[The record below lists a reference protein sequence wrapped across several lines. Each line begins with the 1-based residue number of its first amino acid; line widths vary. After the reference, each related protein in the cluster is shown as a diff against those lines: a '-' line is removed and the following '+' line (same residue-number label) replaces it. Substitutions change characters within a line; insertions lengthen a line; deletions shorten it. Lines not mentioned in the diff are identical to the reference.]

1 MASRQ
6 QIDRLSQRIE
16 ALGVRQAPDRH
27 AVIYVDVGES
37 EEAATER
44 HYLARPEDREA
55 YRTIIVRYV
64 DPKAGRPVEE
74 APP

>member
-1 MASRQ
+1 MVTKVQ
-6 QIDRLSQRIE
+6 LDRLNSRIA
-16 ALGVRQAPDRH
+16 ALAVHQAPHRIG
-27 AVIYVDVGES
+27 VIYVDVGES
-37 EEAATER
+37 EEAAKER

-55 YRTIIVRYV
+55 SRTIIVRYV